1 MWSCF
6 ANKDSSEMARGC
18 GGVADPPV
26 SGLLQVQGKL
36 DDLSLAQG
44 KGGSGLL
51 LGAMGNR
58 HSLHGST
65 GQS

>member
-1 MWSCF
+1 
-6 ANKDSSEMARGC
+6 MARGC